1 MRYPSSQHTTE
12 PRGFH
17 AGSEPSPD
25 DEFFS
30 DPAADDYLDRCLFE
44 LRSSLADFRSL

>member
-1 MRYPSSQHTTE
+1 MRTAHHPHITE
-12 PRGFH
+12 ASDRH
-17 AGSEPSPD
+17 SWTDAGPD